1 MVKRTSTLL
10 VGLILFFSWSVL
22 ARGQNFWST
31 KPFVEW
37 SKAEAEQV
45 LNDSPWAKVSEVRIR
60 KEGQVRRVA
69 GAPPSMERN
78 ETNSTTS
85 TGAEVPIDFVFTLRL
100 RSALPVRQALVR
112 LKQMAAKYNQ
122 MDPKQRA
129 SFDASTKGLL
139 ECPACDS
146 NYVVSLTSKSRNSP
160 GADAVYSV
168 FKGAQLEDIKRY
180 IYIADEQRHRRELVH
195 FVPPKA
201 PGEEAIFFFPRLDE
215 KGNPLFTVDSKE
227 IVVNLTYNE
236 VNMFTNFRIDITK
249 LIDNGR
255 VLF

>member
-1 MVKRTSTLL
+1 
-10 VGLILFFSWSVL
+10 
-22 ARGQNFWST
+22 
-31 KPFVEW
+31 
-37 SKAEAEQV
+37 
-45 LNDSPWAKVSEVRIR
+45 
-60 KEGQVRRVA
+60 
-69 GAPPSMERN
+69 
-78 ETNSTTS
+78 
-85 TGAEVPIDFVFTLRL
+85 L
-100 RSALPVRQALVR
+100 RSGLPVRQALVR

-180 IYIADEQRHRRELVH
+180 IYIADEQGHRRELIH

-201 PGEEAIFFFPRLDE
+201 PGDEAIFFFPRLDE
-215 KGNPLFTVDSKE
+215 KGNPLFTVNSKE

-236 VNMFTNFRIDITK
+236 VNMFTNFRIDISR